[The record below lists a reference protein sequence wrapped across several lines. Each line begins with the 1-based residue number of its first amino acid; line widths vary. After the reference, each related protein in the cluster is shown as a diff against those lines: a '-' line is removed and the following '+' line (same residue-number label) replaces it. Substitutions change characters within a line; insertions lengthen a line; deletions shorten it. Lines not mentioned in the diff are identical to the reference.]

1 MSNREEGA
9 RMARS
14 STWTGWISFAGWLMV
29 IVGMIDFFEGLIA
42 LIRGSYY
49 TITPNQIIVVDL
61 TTWGWIMLLW
71 GIVLTAVGLG
81 LLSGQTWARWFAIVA
96 GSINFIVQLGFVG
109 SSAYPLWALT
119 GQALT
124 LVVLYALIVR
134 WGDARPEA
142 TLA

>member
-1 MSNREEGA
+1 
-9 RMARS
+9 MARS

-42 LIRGSYY
+42 IIRGSYY
-49 TITPNQIIVVDL
+49 AVTPNQIVVVNL

-71 GIVLTAVGLG
+71 GIVLVLAGLG
-81 LLSGQTWARWFAIVA
+81 LLSGSGWARWFTIVV
-96 GSINFIVQLGFVG
+96 GGLNFILQLGFAG

-124 LVVLYALIVR
+124 LVILYAVIVR
-134 WGDARPEA
+134 WDDARPEA